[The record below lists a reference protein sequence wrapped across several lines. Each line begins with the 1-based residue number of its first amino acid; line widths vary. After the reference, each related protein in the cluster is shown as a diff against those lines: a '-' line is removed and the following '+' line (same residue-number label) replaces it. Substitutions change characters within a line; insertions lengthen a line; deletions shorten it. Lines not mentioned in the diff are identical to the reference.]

1 MTKGCKNWLWF
12 MFVVNIL
19 TVIPGV
25 ATIPTNTLTGIYSVI
40 ASIAMITG
48 VALLL
53 FRQRK
58 NGLYLIIVIAVID
71 VIVAAVN
78 GVNIIFALISAAI
91 FPAVTYYFVSKN
103 NNIFK

>member
-19 TVIPGV
+19 TVIAGV
-25 ATIPTNTLTGIYSVI
+25 VTIPTNTLTGIYSVI
-40 ASIAMITG
+40 ADIVRIAG

-91 FPAVTYYFVSKN
+91 YPAVTYYFVSKN

>member
-12 MFVVNIL
+12 MLVVNIL
-19 TVIPGV
+19 TVIAGV
-25 ATIPTNTLTGIYSVI
+25 VTIPTNTLTGIYSVI
-40 ASIAMITG
+40 ADIVRITG

-58 NGLYLIIVIAVID
+58 NGLYLIIVIAVIN

-78 GVNIIFALISAAI
+78 GVNIILALISAAI
-91 FPAVTYYFVSKN
+91 YPAVTYYFVSKN

>member
-19 TVIPGV
+19 TVIAGV
-25 ATIPTNTLTGIYSVI
+25 VTIPTNTLTGIYSVI
-40 ASIAMITG
+40 ADIVKITG

-58 NGLYLIIVIAVID
+58 NGLYLIIVIAVIN

-91 FPAVTYYFVSKN
+91 YPAVTYYFVSKN

>member
-25 ATIPTNTLTGIYSVI
+25 VTIPTNTLTGIYSVI
-40 ASIAMITG
+40 ADIVRIAG

-58 NGLYLIIVIAVID
+58 NGIYLIIVIAVIN

-78 GVNIIFALISAAI
+78 GVNIILALISAAI
-91 FPAVTYYFVSKN
+91 YPAVTYYFVSKN